1 MTCPHACHLSTPS
14 KPGWVIKR
22 DPVLKKRGRVPSSQE
37 EPWRLKL
44 GGAAPLGSSPDVGHL
59 PRGWHTAAW
68 RPWPQSLFSKKGE
81 EFVGSDGGVIYRER
95 RKSPKSQG
103 LTQRR
108 QSDRALGPLPPRSP
122 AWGLGAWMRLGAE
135 GNPEKLPGGGV
146 WADKTEPSPY
156 PMVFVCVCDVIIHV
170 GVGIL
175 GDILARKG
183 HRSGLN
189 SVSSV

>member
-81 EFVGSDGGVIYRER
+81 EFVGSDGGGGLFIENAGNPQRVRA
-95 RKSPKSQG
+95 SPSG
-103 LTQRR
+103 GSRTGHLAPFRPG
-108 QSDRALGPLPPRSP
+108 ALP
-122 AWGLGAWMRLGAE
+122 GAWE
-135 GNPEKLPGGGV
+135 PG
-146 WADKTEPSPY
+146 
-156 PMVFVCVCDVIIHV
+156 
-170 GVGIL
+170 
-175 GDILARKG
+175 
-183 HRSGLN
+183 
-189 SVSSV
+189 